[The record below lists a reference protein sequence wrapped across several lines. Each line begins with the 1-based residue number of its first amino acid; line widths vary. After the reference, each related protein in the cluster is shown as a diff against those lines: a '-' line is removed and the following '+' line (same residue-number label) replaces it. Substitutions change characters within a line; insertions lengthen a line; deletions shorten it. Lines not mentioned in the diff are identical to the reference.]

1 MYDPQSTMVD
11 VLRLLI
17 DEKYSQQFIPKITD
31 PLVKKFWTDEMA
43 KTTASRKGEMMGYF
57 VSKFDRLVTEKLM
70 RNIVGQ
76 PKSAFDFHEVMA
88 QKKILLVDLAKGKIG
103 EENSNFLGLLLV
115 PRILSAALGRAS
127 LLGKEDFPD
136 FYLYVDEFQ
145 NFATPDFAT
154 ILSEARKYKLNLTVA
169 HQFIAQLT
177 DDIKDAVFGNVG
189 TITAFRVGPDD
200 GEFLETQFQPV
211 FTKSDLTNLPVGNCY
226 MKLLVNGQPTIPFS
240 VAVDWGAITSTPKDP
255 KVAEEIREMSR
266 MKYGTP
272 VAEVEAFINERVEA
286 VEPEPKLDVAPKPK
300 LPF

>member
-1 MYDPQSTMVD
+1 M
-11 VLRLLI
+11 
-17 DEKYSQQFIPKITD
+17 
-31 PLVKKFWTDEMA
+31 
-43 KTTASRKGEMMGYF
+43 
-57 VSKFDRLVTEKLM
+57 
-70 RNIVGQ
+70 
-76 PKSAFDFHEVMA
+76 
-88 QKKILLVDLAKGKIG
+88 
-103 EENSNFLGLLLV
+103 V

-177 DDIKDAVFGNVG
+177 DEIKDAVFGNVG
-189 TITAFRVGPDD
+189 TITSFRVGSDD

-211 FTKSDLTNLPVGNCY
+211 FTKSDLSNLPIGNCY

-240 VAVDWGAITSTPKDP
+240 MTVDWDMITNTPKDP
-255 KVAEEIREMSR
+255 NIAAEIRQMSR
-266 MKYGTP
+266 MKYGKP
-272 VAEVEAFINERVEA
+272 IEEVEAFIASRIESA
-286 VEPEPKLDVAPKPK
+286 EPETPTPKFDDLAKGK